1 MKKNFKYIYLT
12 GLCLIVIQSFAQQG
26 ATPFVPSLD
35 ELNRP
40 FGKAD
45 VKAFQSPP
53 QVFHPETWFH
63 YVGGNVAAGGI
74 TADLEA
80 LADAGFSGIQLFH
93 GQFGG
98 AWPGVEPQITCLS
111 PAWEDALKHTA
122 EECRRLSFPSPESS
136 HTITKPS

>member
-93 GQFGG
+93 GQFGVANG
-98 AWPGVEPQITCLS
+98 AGMIEARAEIHYAELS
-111 PAWEDALKHTA
+111 RLGDV
-122 EECRRLSFPSPESS
+122 RR
-136 HTITKPS
+136 TMD